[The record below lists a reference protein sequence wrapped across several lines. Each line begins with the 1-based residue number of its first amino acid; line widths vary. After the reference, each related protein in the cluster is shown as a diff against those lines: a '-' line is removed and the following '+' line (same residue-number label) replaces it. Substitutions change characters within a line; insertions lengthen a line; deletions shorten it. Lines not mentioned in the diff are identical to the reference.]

1 MGSSS
6 RLPGPH
12 KSGGKAS
19 LDRTSHHSVASR
31 GRTSRTTT
39 PHPRST
45 TRKLAVRAAGEGI
58 GAHQTKDAVI
68 LANAQTRRI
77 TDVNASAL
85 RLTGY
90 ERSELIG
97 GSISKLVAPAD
108 REAQRSRMAAATNG
122 PSLISPARY
131 RHKDGSPIYVEIEQR
146 LLGDGRI
153 LGVLRSPI
161 ERDPAEREFSQT
173 LTRFDMFVATVD
185 REGRISFANPAL
197 CALTGWSA
205 TDLIGRWW
213 SAPS

>member
-1 MGSSS
+1 
-6 RLPGPH
+6 
-12 KSGGKAS
+12 
-19 LDRTSHHSVASR
+19 
-31 GRTSRTTT
+31 
-39 PHPRST
+39 
-45 TRKLAVRAAGEGI
+45 LAVRAAGEGI
-58 GAHQTKDAVI
+58 RAHQTKDAVI

-131 RHKDGSPIYVEIEQR
+131 RHKDGSAIYVEIEQR

-185 REGRISFANPAL
+185 RESRISFANPAL

-205 TDLIGRWW
+205 TDLIGRPADDLLPLGGPPRPDRLLLEEMLVGDLEHPITTDLVTR
-213 SAPS
+213 SGNRRPVVVSTIVI